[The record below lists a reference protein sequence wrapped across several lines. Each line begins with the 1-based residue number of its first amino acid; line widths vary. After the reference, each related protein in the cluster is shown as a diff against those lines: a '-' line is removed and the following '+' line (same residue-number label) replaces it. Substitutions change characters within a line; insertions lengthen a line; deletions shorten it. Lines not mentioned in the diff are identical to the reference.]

1 MPNKRSKR
9 KKTRKFY
16 CPYCEQRLWRTGHTK
31 HHLYYTDAEEIRR
44 NTGIAAK
51 KAKLLS
57 LQTATYLDA
66 NKWIES
72 FCCPEH
78 GTMWFLIAVKE
89 DTYDY
94 RLATRKDWL
103 QSNHTIDPSLTNP
116 SVSEFTLR
124 MSRKLF

>member
-9 KKTRKFY
+9 KKTRKFF

-31 HHLYYTDAEEIRR
+31 HHLYYKNAEEIRR

-57 LQTATYLDA
+57 LQNATYLDA
-66 NKWIES
+66 NKWIEA
-72 FCCPEH
+72 FCCRDH
-78 GTMWFLIAVKE
+78 GMMWILISVRG
-89 DTYDY
+89 DNYDY
-94 RLATRKDWL
+94 KLATRKDWL
-103 QSNHTIDPSLTNP
+103 QTNKTIDPSLSNP

-124 MSRKLF
+124 MSRKLL